1 MTETEMTETEKVE
14 ALASILASLARIDAE
29 HRFAVFN
36 EVNSFRRE
44 VADEIREMILGLLEA
59 E

>member
-14 ALASILASLARIDAE
+14 ALTQILASLASIDE